1 MESKRLQGDI
11 AIVTGSDSGIGQ
23 ATAIA
28 FAEEG
33 ADVAITYLEDEAGA
47 SKTRAAVQATGRRA
61 LVLRVDQR
69 RPEDVANLFART
81 QSELGRPTILV
92 NNAAID
98 AGGKPVQEMSIE
110 EWDNE
115 IRTNLYGPF
124 FCCQHF
130 IRGLE
135 RSGQHGR
142 IINITSI
149 HEEIPRAGA
158 AGYDA
163 SKGGLRNLTRTL
175 ALELAQKNI
184 NVNNIAP
191 GMVLTPMNQQAIDDP
206 QERQKETA
214 SIPLKRAAEPEEIAR
229 AAVFLASDDAR
240 YIHGASLVVDG
251 GLMQMQGQG
260 A

>member
-1 MESKRLQGDI
+1 MEQMRLNGDI
-11 AIVTGSDSGIGQ
+11 AVITGSDSGIGQ

-33 ADVAITYLEDEAGA
+33 ADVAITFLEDEAGA
-47 SKTRAAVQATGRRA
+47 NKTREAVEATGRRA
-61 LVLRVDQR
+61 LVMRVDQR
-69 RPEDVANLFART
+69 KPEEVARLFERT
-81 QSELGRPTILV
+81 QKELGKPTILV
-92 NNAAID
+92 NNAGVD
-98 AGGKPVQEMSIE
+98 SSGKHVKDMSLDD
-110 EWDNE
+110 WDNA

-135 RSGQHGR
+135 GTDKHGR
-142 IINITSI
+142 IINITSV

-158 AGYDA
+158 AEYDA

-175 ALELAQKNI
+175 ALELAEKNI

-191 GMVLTPMNQQAIDDP
+191 GMVLTPMNQEAVDDP
-206 QERQKETA
+206 KVRREQTA
-214 SIPLKRAAEPEEIAR
+214 SIPMKRAAEPAEIAR

-240 YIHGASLVVDG
+240 YIHGVSLVVDG
-251 GLMQMQGQG
+251 GLMQNQGQG

>member
-1 MESKRLQGDI
+1 MEQLRMEGEI

-28 FAEEG
+28 FAKEG
-33 ADVAITYLEDEAGA
+33 ADVVITYLEDEAGA
-47 SKTRAAVQATGRRA
+47 NRTRQAVEQAGRHA

-69 RPEDVANLFART
+69 DPKEVASLFEQT
-81 QSELGRPTILV
+81 QTQLGQPTVLV
-92 NNAAID
+92 NNAGID
-98 AGGKPVQEMSIE
+98 ATGKHVKDMPLE

-124 FCCQHF
+124 LCCQQF
-130 IRGLE
+130 IRGLDG
-135 RSGQHGR
+135 SGKHGS
-142 IINITSI
+142 IINITSV

-175 ALELAQKNI
+175 ALELAEKNI

-191 GMVLTPMNQQAIDDP
+191 GMVLTPMNQDAIDDP
-206 QERQKETA
+206 QVRREQVA
-214 SIPLKRAAEPEEIAR
+214 SIPMKRAAEPEEIAR

-251 GLMQMQGQG
+251 GLMQNQGQG